1 MSNSKDA
8 VRKILDAVKADKRTS
23 LTAPEGKLV
32 CDAYGIPV
40 PKEGVAK
47 SAAEA
52 AKIATDMG
60 FPVVMKIVSPD
71 ILHKTEA
78 GGVMVGVKTAAD
90 AEKNYATILANAKKY
105 KADAKIEGI
114 QVQQMLLG
122 GQEVIIGAVTDG
134 SFGKLVAFGLGGVL
148 VEVLKDI
155 TFRLAPATKE
165 DALSMLDGIQAH
177 EMLKGVRGSD
187 PANRDAIADIIVN
200 VSKLITDFPEIAEMD
215 LNPVFATKSN
225 AIAADVRIV
234 VDFEPKPPRP
244 RPNHD
249 DIVRQ
254 MNRIMKPKSVA
265 VIGASAENGKIG
277 NSVMKNLIN
286 GGYKGEIYPIHPKA
300 DEIMGKKVY
309 KSVKDVPGEVDIAVF
324 AIPANFVAGALIECG
339 EKKVVGAILIPS
351 GYAETGNIKGQEE
364 IQAIGQKYGIRLMG
378 PNIYGFYYTHANLC
392 ATFCT
397 AYDVK
402 GSAALSSQSGGIGMA
417 IIGFSRSAKMGVS
430 AIVGLGNKSDIDEDD
445 LLTFFEQ
452 DDNTQ
457 IIAQHCEDLKDG
469 RAFAE
474 VAKRVS
480 KKKPI
485 VVLKA
490 GRTSAG
496 AKAASSHTGALAGND
511 KIYEDVFN
519 QSGVI
524 RARSLRDMLEFA
536 RGIPVLPTPKGEN
549 VVIITGAGGSGV
561 LLSDACIDNNLQA
574 DDDPAGSRCGVPQ
587 VHPAV
592 RRGRQPGRHHRR
604 RAADHLRQ
612 HRQARARRPAHP
624 FADPRL
630 LAHHRDA
637 ADGVCEEHG
646 RGEERDEGQG
656 HREADRGLAGRRHR
670 GRGSRRLSLPE
681 RHRRLRLLDRN
692 SGRGARREVQVGARR
707 GPAVSVNS
715 SHSGMRASRG
725 PGMRIPGSRCARTG
739 MHGNQARFAFQPSRC
754 HRPIQRR
761 GDGEAGAGRQ
771 RIDHEILKSGMP
783 ARRPELQN
791 LDHADHHD
799 GDRCREQPVPRIG
812 QAEASP
818 TRTKASACSPSWPRS
833 ECGRKRG
840 GPSVAKVTAAARSQA
855 MILRMMVIATG

>member
-1 MSNSKDA
+1 MSSPKDV
-8 VRKILDAVKADKRTS
+8 VRQILDRIKADQRSS

-52 AKIATDMG
+52 AEIAAGMG

-78 GGVMVGVKTAAD
+78 GGVMVDVKTAAD
-90 AEKNYATILANAKKY
+90 VEKNYETILANAKKY
-105 KADAKIEGI
+105 KSDAKIEGI

-122 GQEVIIGAVTDG
+122 GQEVIVGAVTDG

-155 TFRLAPATKE
+155 TFRLAPATRQ

-200 VSKLITDFPEIAEMD
+200 VSRLITDFPEIAEMD
-215 LNPVFATKSN
+215 LNPVFATRRD

-234 VDFEPKPPRP
+234 VDFAPKPPRP
-244 RPNHD
+244 RPLHD

-254 MNRIMKPKSVA
+254 MNRIMKPKAVA

-286 GGYKGEIYPIHPKA
+286 GGYQGEIYPIHPKA

-309 KSVKDVPGEVDIAVF
+309 KSVKDVPGEIDIAVF
-324 AIPANFVAGALIECG
+324 AIPASLVAPALIECG
-339 EKKVVGAILIPS
+339 EKKIVGAILIPS

-364 IQAIGQKYGIRLMG
+364 IQAIGQKYCIRLMG

-452 DDNTQ
+452 DDNTE

-496 AKAASSHTGALAGND
+496 ARAASSHTGALAGDD

-536 RGIPVLPTPKGEN
+536 RGIPVLPTPRGEN

-561 LLSDACIDNNLQA
+561 LLSDACVDNKLSLMTIPPDLDAAFRKFIPPFGAAGNPVDITGGEPPITYVNTVKLGLE
-574 DDDPAGSRCGVPQ
+574 DPRIHALILGYWHTIVTPPMVFAKNMVEVKNAMKAKGIEKPIVASLAGDVE
-587 VHPAV
+587 VEE
-592 RRGRQPGRHHRR
+592 
-604 RAADHLRQ
+604 AADYLYQ
-612 HRQARARRPAHP
+612 NGIVAYAYSTEIPVAVLG
-624 FADPRL
+624 AKYKW
-630 LAHHRDA
+630 A
-637 ADGVCEEHG
+637 
-646 RGEERDEGQG
+646 
-656 HREADRGLAGRRHR
+656 
-670 GRGSRRLSLPE
+670 
-681 RHRRLRLLDRN
+681 
-692 SGRGARREVQVGARR
+692 RGAG
-707 GPAVSVNS
+707 
-715 SHSGMRASRG
+715 
-725 PGMRIPGSRCARTG
+725 
-739 MHGNQARFAFQPSRC
+739 
-754 HRPIQRR
+754 
-761 GDGEAGAGRQ
+761 
-771 RIDHEILKSGMP
+771 L
-783 ARRPELQN
+783 L
-791 LDHADHHD
+791 
-799 GDRCREQPVPRIG
+799 
-812 QAEASP
+812 
-818 TRTKASACSPSWPRS
+818 
-833 ECGRKRG
+833 
-840 GPSVAKVTAAARSQA
+840 
-855 MILRMMVIATG
+855 

>member
-47 SAAEA
+47 SAGEA
-52 AKIATDMG
+52 AKVATDMG

-78 GGVMVGVKTAAD
+78 GGVMVGVKTSAEV
-90 AEKNYATILANAKKY
+90 EKNYATILANAKKY
-105 KADAKIEGI
+105 KSDAKIEGI
-114 QVQQMLLG
+114 QVQQMLTG
-122 GQEVIIGAVTDG
+122 GQEVIVGAVTDG

-200 VSKLITDFPEIAEMD
+200 VSRLITDFPEIAEMD

-234 VDFEPKPPRP
+234 VDFAPKPPRP

-254 MNRIMKPKSVA
+254 MNRIMKPKAVA
-265 VIGASAENGKIG
+265 VIGASAESGKIG

-309 KSVKDVPGEVDIAVF
+309 KSVKDIPGEVDIAVF
-324 AIPANFVAGALIECG
+324 AIPASLVAGALIECG

-351 GYAETGNIKGQEE
+351 GYAETGNVKGQEE

-378 PNIYGFYYTHANLC
+378 PNIYGFYYTPANLC

-402 GSAALSSQSGGIGMA
+402 GGAALSSQSGGIGMA

-452 DDNTQ
+452 DDNTK

-524 RARSLRDMLEFA
+524 RARSLRDMLDFA
-536 RGIPVLPTPKGEN
+536 RGIPILPTPKGEN

-561 LLSDACIDNNLQA
+561 LLSDACIDNKLSLMTIPPDLDAAFRKFIPPFGAAGNPVDITGGEPPITYVNTVKLGLE
-574 DDDPAGSRCGVPQ
+574 DPRIHSLILGYWHTIVTPPMVFARNMVEVKNAMKAKGIEKPIVASLAGDIEVEE
-587 VHPAV
+587 
-592 RRGRQPGRHHRR
+592 
-604 RAADHLRQ
+604 AADYLYQ
-612 HRQARARRPAHP
+612 NGIVAYAYSTEIPVAVLG
-624 FADPRL
+624 AKYKW
-630 LAHHRDA
+630 A
-637 ADGVCEEHG
+637 
-646 RGEERDEGQG
+646 
-656 HREADRGLAGRRHR
+656 
-670 GRGSRRLSLPE
+670 
-681 RHRRLRLLDRN
+681 
-692 SGRGARREVQVGARR
+692 RGAG
-707 GPAVSVNS
+707 
-715 SHSGMRASRG
+715 
-725 PGMRIPGSRCARTG
+725 
-739 MHGNQARFAFQPSRC
+739 
-754 HRPIQRR
+754 
-761 GDGEAGAGRQ
+761 
-771 RIDHEILKSGMP
+771 L
-783 ARRPELQN
+783 L
-791 LDHADHHD
+791 
-799 GDRCREQPVPRIG
+799 
-812 QAEASP
+812 
-818 TRTKASACSPSWPRS
+818 
-833 ECGRKRG
+833 
-840 GPSVAKVTAAARSQA
+840 
-855 MILRMMVIATG
+855 

>member
-1 MSNSKDA
+1 MSNSKGA
-8 VRKILDAVKADKRTS
+8 VRKILDLVKADKRTS

-47 SAAEA
+47 SASEA
-52 AKIATDMG
+52 SDIATGMG

-78 GGVMVGVKTAAD
+78 GGVMVGVKTATD
-90 AEKNYATILANAKKY
+90 VEKNYATILANARKY
-105 KADAKIEGI
+105 KSDAKIEGI

-122 GQEVIIGAVTDG
+122 GQEVIVGAVTDG

-155 TFRLAPATKE
+155 TFRLAPATKQ

-200 VSKLITDFPEIAEMD
+200 VSRLITDFPEIAEMD
-215 LNPVFATKSN
+215 LNPVFATKTN

-234 VDFEPKPPRP
+234 VDFAPKAPRP

-324 AIPANFVAGALIECG
+324 AIPANFVAAALIECG

-351 GYAETGNIKGQEE
+351 GYAETGNVKGQEE

-378 PNIYGFYYTHANLC
+378 PNIYGFYYTPANLC

-561 LLSDACIDNNLQA
+561 LLSDACIDNKLSLMTIPPDLDAAFRKFIPPFGAAGNPVDITGGEPPITYVNTVKLGLE
-574 DDDPAGSRCGVPQ
+574 DPRIHALILGYWHTIVTPPMVFAKNMVEVKNEMKAKGIEKPIVASLAGDIEVEE
-587 VHPAV
+587 
-592 RRGRQPGRHHRR
+592 
-604 RAADHLRQ
+604 AADYLYQ
-612 HRQARARRPAHP
+612 NGIVAYAYSTEIPVAVLG
-624 FADPRL
+624 AKYKW
-630 LAHHRDA
+630 A
-637 ADGVCEEHG
+637 
-646 RGEERDEGQG
+646 
-656 HREADRGLAGRRHR
+656 
-670 GRGSRRLSLPE
+670 
-681 RHRRLRLLDRN
+681 
-692 SGRGARREVQVGARR
+692 RGAG
-707 GPAVSVNS
+707 
-715 SHSGMRASRG
+715 
-725 PGMRIPGSRCARTG
+725 
-739 MHGNQARFAFQPSRC
+739 
-754 HRPIQRR
+754 
-761 GDGEAGAGRQ
+761 
-771 RIDHEILKSGMP
+771 L
-783 ARRPELQN
+783 L
-791 LDHADHHD
+791 
-799 GDRCREQPVPRIG
+799 
-812 QAEASP
+812 
-818 TRTKASACSPSWPRS
+818 
-833 ECGRKRG
+833 
-840 GPSVAKVTAAARSQA
+840 
-855 MILRMMVIATG
+855 